1 MEIVFFWIVLSLLVG
16 ALSGGKGHGFFYGF
30 FLSIV
35 LSPLIVGLIV
45 LIMGESKTRKAERIE
60 EEERM
65 RAAARAKIA
74 KGG

>member
-16 ALSGGKGHGFFYGF
+16 ALSRVKGHGFFFGF
-30 FLSIV
+30 FTSII